1 MAVFGVVRFVL
12 VGGFQSK
19 KMPPRSGTS
28 RGSLTGCRTIQSVFW
43 EFCRRLG
50 LPAAELQV
58 FSRNPGFDAFGVLQ
72 GAPLALH
79 IVVGQA
85 NVNVDFLPGNNVT
98 DAFLS
103 YVRPLIGSGF
113 HTPARIRAP
122 RVEQIGE

>member
-1 MAVFGVVRFVL
+1 MKNTSLLHLGIPKLVSLGSHLAFSGAGRFVR
-12 VGGFQSK
+12 VGVFWSK

-43 EFCRRLG
+43 EFCRRRG

-58 FSRNPGFDAFGVLQ
+58 FSRDPGFDAFGVFQ

-98 DAFLS
+98 DDF
-103 YVRPLIGSGF
+103 R
-113 HTPARIRAP
+113 
-122 RVEQIGE
+122 